1 MIDMIMKIDN
11 INVLALAYLGDSIY
25 EVFIRE
31 YLLNKGIAKVNDL
44 QKEAIKY
51 VSAKKQSEYLMSM
64 INNDFFKEEEIDIIK
79 RARNHKSHASKS
91 TDIRTYKNSTG
102 LEDLIGYL
110 YLNKN
115 ETRIN
120 EIMKYIVGD

>member
-31 YLLNKGIAKVNDL
+31 HLLNTGIAKVNDL

-51 VSAKKQSEYLMSM
+51 VSAKMQSEYLMSM
-64 INNDFFKEEEIDIIK
+64 MESNFFTDEEIDIIK

-102 LEDLIGYL
+102 LEALIGYL
-110 YLNKN
+110 YLTKN
-115 ETRIN
+115 EIRIN

>member
-1 MIDMIMKIDN
+1 MNKVDN

-25 EVFIRE
+25 EVFIRN
-31 YLLNKGIAKVNDL
+31 YLLEKEIVKVNEL
-44 QKEAIKY
+44 QKHAINY
-51 VSAKKQSEYLMSM
+51 VSARKQSEYLMKM
-64 INNDFFKEEEIDIIK
+64 LDENFFRENEIDVIK

-102 LEDLIGYL
+102 LEALIGYL
-110 YLNKN
+110 YLTKQN
-115 ETRIN
+115 ERIN

>member
-1 MIDMIMKIDN
+1 MNKVEN

-31 YLLNKGIAKVNDL
+31 YLLEKGIVKVNDL
-44 QKEAIKY
+44 QKEAISY
-51 VSAKKQSEYLMSM
+51 VSAKKQSEYLMNM
-64 INNDFFKEEEIDIIK
+64 MEANFFLDSEIDIIK

-102 LEDLIGYL
+102 LEALIGYL
-110 YLNKN
+110 YLTKN
-115 ETRIN
+115 EKRIE

>member
-1 MIDMIMKIDN
+1 MIMKVDN

-31 YLLNKGIAKVNDL
+31 YLLVKGIVKVNDL
-44 QKEAIKY
+44 QKEAISY
-51 VSAKKQSEYLMSM
+51 VSARKQSEYLMNMMES
-64 INNDFFKEEEIDIIK
+64 NFFTEEEIDIIK

-102 LEDLIGYL
+102 LEALIGYL
-110 YLNKN
+110 YLNKQ
-115 ETRIN
+115 EERID
-120 EIMKYIVGD
+120 EIMKHIVGD